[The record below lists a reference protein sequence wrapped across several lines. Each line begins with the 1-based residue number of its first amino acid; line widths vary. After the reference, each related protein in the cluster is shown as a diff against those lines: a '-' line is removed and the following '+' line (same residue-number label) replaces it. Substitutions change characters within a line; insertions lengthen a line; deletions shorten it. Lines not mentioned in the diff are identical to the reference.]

1 MNSHFEPP
9 RGVFTLPT
17 PCELANPFW
26 DVIKTSKY
34 FTLQRTKASNINS
47 FYRGVIGTIQNVF
60 DTKQPPFRI
69 IFRAEFTSISLQIAV
84 SQTEKGIN
92 EAWKWVEDNLV
103 LGLTKLD
110 DPSEKENYVV
120 TKINSLVTRQG
131 MAFLYFFNYYDFFL
145 IFAFVD
151 KGTDEVS
158 EDESVRSA
166 SRAFRQTF
174 DIAPT
179 ERLVN
184 FYSCAYRGII
194 QGWMYISENYLCF
207 YAFMLGHE
215 TKIFIELKDI
225 QDLLKERS
233 KRGMVADSIKVITKD
248 GQEVCNQN

>member
-9 RGVFTLPT
+9 CGIFTLPT

-26 DVIKTSKY
+26 DVIKTSKH
-34 FTLQRTKASNINS
+34 FTLQRIKASNINS
-47 FYRGVIGTIQNVF
+47 FYRGVIGTIQNVL
-60 DTKQPPFRI
+60 DTKPPPFRI
-69 IFRAEFTSISLQIAV
+69 IFRTEFTSISLQIAV

-120 TKINSLVTRQG
+120 TKINSLATRQ
-131 MAFLYFFNYYDFFL
+131 
-145 IFAFVD
+145 D

-179 ERLVN
+179 ESLFLCVSRN
-184 FYSCAYRGII
+184 YSG
-194 QGWMYISENYLCF
+194 
-207 YAFMLGHE
+207 
-215 TKIFIELKDI
+215 DI

-248 GQEVCNQN
+248 GQEHFFSNLFHRDETYETLMQLITQSM

>member
-9 RGVFTLPT
+9 CGIFTLPT

-26 DVIKTSKY
+26 DVIKTSKH
-34 FTLQRTKASNINS
+34 FTLQRIKASNINS
-47 FYRGVIGTIQNVF
+47 FYRGVIGTIQNVL
-60 DTKQPPFRI
+60 DTKPPPFRI
-69 IFRAEFTSISLQIAV
+69 IFRTEFTSISLQIAV

-120 TKINSLVTRQG
+120 TKINSLATRQ
-131 MAFLYFFNYYDFFL
+131 
-145 IFAFVD
+145 D

-184 FYSCAYRGII
+184 FYSY
-194 QGWMYISENYLCF
+194 
-207 YAFMLGHE
+207 
-215 TKIFIELKDI
+215 
-225 QDLLKERS
+225 LLKERS

-248 GQEVCNQN
+248 GQEHFFSNLFHRDETYETLMQLITQSM

>member
-1 MNSHFEPP
+1 
-9 RGVFTLPT
+9 
-17 PCELANPFW
+17 
-26 DVIKTSKY
+26 
-34 FTLQRTKASNINS
+34 
-47 FYRGVIGTIQNVF
+47 F

-120 TKINSLVTRQG
+120 TKINSLVTRQ
-131 MAFLYFFNYYDFFL
+131 
-145 IFAFVD
+145 D

-184 FYSCAYRGII
+184 CNKFGFFP
-194 QGWMYISENYLCF
+194 WE
-207 YAFMLGHE
+207 
-215 TKIFIELKDI
+215 
-225 QDLLKERS
+225 
-233 KRGMVADSIKVITKD
+233 IKLI
-248 GQEVCNQN
+248 